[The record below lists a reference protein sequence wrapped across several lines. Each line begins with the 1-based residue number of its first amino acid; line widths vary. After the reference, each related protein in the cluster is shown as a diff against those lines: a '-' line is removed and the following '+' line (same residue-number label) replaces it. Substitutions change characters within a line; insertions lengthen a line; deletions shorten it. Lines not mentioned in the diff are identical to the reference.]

1 MSSAAY
7 TTIHTDAAPTA
18 ALVTPRRVSWGAIF
32 VGTILA
38 IVVSITL
45 NTLGGAIGA
54 NLVDATQRATPDASS
69 FGIAGGVWLLVANLI
84 SLAIGAYAAARL
96 SGAVEKGDATL
107 HGLAVWATA
116 TLLAVMLVGNLAGKA
131 VSTAGAG
138 LSSVMGGVASGAGNA
153 AAAAGREASDRT
165 DNSTLRSLTDQATD
179 RARNALT
186 APSGD
191 PAQMNADQRK
201 AEIGRLVGQRVTGGP
216 LPQQD
221 MDRLTAL
228 VSAEAGISQDEART
242 RIQQTEQQAQRTL
255 DEAEAKARQA
265 ADATAKAASVAGYW
279 IFGTLLLGA
288 IVAAFAARAG
298 ARSDRLYR

>member
-38 IVVSITL
+38 IVVSIML

-54 NLVDATQRATPDASS
+54 NMVDATQRTTPDASS
-69 FGIAGGVWLLVANLI
+69 FGIAGGVWLLVSNLI
-84 SLAIGAYAAARL
+84 SLAVGAYAAARL
-96 SGAVEKGDATL
+96 SGTVEKGDAAL
-107 HGLAVWATA
+107 HGLAVWAMA
-116 TLLAVMLVGNLAGKA
+116 TILAVLMVGNLAGKA
-131 VSTAGAG
+131 VSTAGSG

-165 DNSTLRSLTDQATD
+165 DNSTLRSLADQATD

-186 APSGD
+186 APSD
-191 PAQMNADQRK
+191 PAQMNPDQRK
-201 AEIGRLVGQRVTGGP
+201 AEIGRLVGQRVTSGP

-221 MDRLTAL
+221 MDRLVTL
-228 VSAEAGISQDEART
+228 VSAEAGISPDEART

-298 ARSDRLYR
+298 ARNDRLYH